1 MKTSARIRSI
11 IFTILESTI
20 NPAIENNQL
29 DFQLAGDLIKM
40 ASTEMISVE
49 STPDIQLP
57 ASNILVAV
65 GTVYC
70 KDVIQLLG
78 TTLTDKPNAVINHLK
93 FHIHTK
99 HITLNY

>member
-1 MKTSARIRSI
+1 MKPPARVRLT

-20 NPAIENNQL
+20 NPTIENNQL
-29 DFQLAGDLIKM
+29 DSQLAGDLIKL
-40 ASTEMISVE
+40 ASAEMISVE

-70 KDVIQLLG
+70 EDVIHLLG
-78 TTLTDKPNAVINHLK
+78 MTLTDKPNAVINHLNSY
-93 FHIHTK
+93 F
-99 HITLNY
+99 